1 MKILFTKK
9 KICYD
14 KVFSKLSISL
24 STEKAQK
31 LALVFFK
38 LEIMAYFSK
47 LSWVSL
53 ARESKEG
60 TCVTKGMERSGT
72 LELPGMK

>member
-47 LSWVSL
+47 LS
-53 ARESKEG
+53 
-60 TCVTKGMERSGT
+60 
-72 LELPGMK
+72 